1 MALLPK
7 NLRLISGVVVVGIA
21 AMVLAACSGAEEPA
35 SPAAPAP
42 AAPAQA
48 ASAPGAG
55 APAAPAA
62 PAQAAPAAPA
72 APAATPASAPA
83 PVAPVSQA
91 PTVRTVIE
99 EPTGQPKFGG
109 TLRWVPQGSI
119 KTIDNVFGVNIIA
132 IAIALH
138 LYDAPL
144 ARDSKGEV
152 RNQALERWKW
162 ESAGDGAQFVMTLRD
177 GLKFHDGAA
186 LEADDVI
193 ASIDRW
199 KEKARIAT
207 FWRDSLQGMEATD
220 NKTIVM
226 TFDGENGAFVSDLAS
241 FKGPMAQIS
250 PKRIADKYT
259 AFESISKEDTVG
271 SGPYKLASWDPG
283 NELVLEKFDDYI
295 ARDEP
300 PSFWAGGK
308 IAYLDVLQAVEI
320 PEVETR
326 MAAVLTGEVDFVDQV
341 PLDFYER
348 LEDSRVA
355 KPIVGA
361 GPQPVA
367 FFHLKNPPFDQ
378 TESGKLLR
386 QAVFVGANP
395 KEVMQGYGPE
405 QLWKVCSYWWGCDT
419 PGANPELYQQ
429 HPQNNIERAKELM
442 KEAGY
447 DGEPITLVDPADF
460 ATIHPIAVVL
470 KSQLER
476 MGFNLNY
483 QVTDWATE
491 IEYQNEGPDKRSWHI
506 MTTWGFMN
514 LDPLTHFFL
523 VDQGNVSHSEFPVIQ
538 DLKGQLAKAS
548 SEAEQKRLMDE
559 MAKVLYDEVPFM
571 TFGQFRTVYG
581 SNRDLEGFI
590 VSDFNNA
597 PYFIGTYWN
606 K

>member
-1 MALLPK
+1 M
-7 NLRLISGVVVVGIA
+7 
-21 AMVLAACSGAEEPA
+21 EEP
-35 SPAAPAP
+35 S
-42 AAPAQA
+42 
-48 ASAPGAG
+48 
-55 APAAPAA
+55 
-62 PAQAAPAAPA
+62 
-72 APAATPASAPA
+72 
-83 PVAPVSQA
+83 
-91 PTVRTVIE
+91 
-99 EPTGQPKFGG
+99 GQPKFGG

-144 ARDSKGEV
+144 TRDSVGEI
-152 RNQALERWKW
+152 RNQALESWSW
-162 ESAGDGAQFVMTLRD
+162 ESKDGGAQFVMTLRD
-177 GLKFHDGAA
+177 GLKFHDGTA
-186 LEADDVI
+186 LEPDDVI

-220 NKTIVM
+220 NKTVVM
-226 TFDGENGAFVSDLAS
+226 TFDSANGAFVSDLAS

-250 PKRIADKYT
+250 PKGIADKYT
-259 AFESISKEDTVG
+259 AFESISKEDTIG
-271 SGPYKLASWDPG
+271 SGPYRLASWDPG
-283 NELVLEKFDDYI
+283 NELVLDKFEDYA

-341 PLDFYER
+341 PLDFYDR
-348 LEDSRVA
+348 LESSGTS
-355 KPIVGA
+355 KPILGA

-429 HPQNNIERAKELM
+429 HPQNDIERAKALM

-460 ATIHPIAVVL
+460 ATIHPIAVVM
-470 KSQLER
+470 KAQLER
-476 MGFNLNY
+476 MGFNVDY

-538 DLKGQLAKAS
+538 ELKGQLAEAS
-548 SEAEQKRLMDE
+548 SEVEQKKLMDD
-559 MAKVLYDEVPFM
+559 MAAVLYDEVPFM

-581 SNRDLEGFI
+581 ANRDLEGFI

-606 K
+606 R

>member
-1 MALLPK
+1 MVIPSK
-7 NLRLISGVVVVGIA
+7 NPRLIGVVVLVAIA
-21 AMVLAACSGAEEPA
+21 AVVLAACGSAEKPA
-35 SPAAPAP
+35 EPAAPAP
-42 AAPAQA
+42 AAPAQG
-48 ASAPGAG
+48 APAVVGAMPATPV
-55 APAAPAA
+55 APAAP
-62 PAQAAPAAPA
+62 APA
-72 APAATPASAPA
+72 APAATAAAVAAPA
-83 PVAPVSQA
+83 ATAAPTPQA
-91 PTVRTVIE
+91 TTVRTVMV

-132 IAIALH
+132 IGIALH

-144 ARDSKGEV
+144 ARDSEGEV
-152 RNQALERWKW
+152 RNQALERWEW
-162 ESAGDGAQFVMTLRD
+162 ESEGGGAQFVMTLRD
-177 GLKFHDGAA
+177 GLKFHDGTA

-193 ASIDRW
+193 ASLDRW

-226 TFDGENGAFVSDLAS
+226 DFDGENGAFVSDLAS

-250 PKRIADKYT
+250 PKGIAEKYT
-259 AFESISKEDTVG
+259 AFESISKEDTIG
-271 SGPYKLASWDPG
+271 SGPYKLANWDPG
-283 NELVLEKFDDYI
+283 NELVLEKFGDYV

-320 PEVETR
+320 PEIETR
-326 MAAVLTGEVDFVDQV
+326 MAAVQTGEVDFVDQV
-341 PLDFYER
+341 PLDFYAR
-348 LEDSRVA
+348 LENSSTA
-355 KPIVGA
+355 KPILGA

-429 HPQNNIERAKELM
+429 HPQNNIERAKALM

-470 KSQLER
+470 KSQLEK
-476 MGFNLNY
+476 MGFNVNY
-483 QVTDWATE
+483 EVTDWATE

-523 VDQGNVSHSEFPVIQ
+523 VDQGNVSHSEFPMIQ
-538 DLKGQLAKAS
+538 ELKGQLAKTS
-548 SEAEQKRLMDE
+548 LEADQKRLMDE
-559 MAKVLYDEVPFM
+559 MARVLYDEVPFM

-581 SNRDLEGFI
+581 SSRDLEGFI

-606 K
+606 R

>member
-1 MALLPK
+1 MVIPSK
-7 NLRLISGVVVVGIA
+7 NPRLIGVVVLVAIA
-21 AMVLAACSGAEEPA
+21 AVVLAACGSAEKPA
-35 SPAAPAP
+35 EPAAPAP
-42 AAPAQA
+42 AAPAQG
-48 ASAPGAG
+48 APAVVGAMPATPV
-55 APAAPAA
+55 APAAP
-62 PAQAAPAAPA
+62 APA
-72 APAATPASAPA
+72 APAATAAAVAAPA
-83 PVAPVSQA
+83 ATAAPTPQA
-91 PTVRTVIE
+91 TTVRTVMV

-132 IAIALH
+132 IGIALH

-144 ARDSKGEV
+144 ARDSEGEV
-152 RNQALERWKW
+152 RNQALERWEW
-162 ESAGDGAQFVMTLRD
+162 ESEGGGAQFVMTLRD
-177 GLKFHDGAA
+177 GLKFHDGTA

-193 ASIDRW
+193 ASLDRW

-226 TFDGENGAFVSDLAS
+226 DFDGENGAFVSDLAS

-250 PKRIADKYT
+250 PKGIAEKYT
-259 AFESISKEDTVG
+259 AFESISKEDTIG
-271 SGPYKLASWDPG
+271 SGPYKLANWDPG
-283 NELVLEKFDDYI
+283 NELVLEKFDDYV

-320 PEVETR
+320 PEIETR
-326 MAAVLTGEVDFVDQV
+326 MAAVQTGEVDFVDQV
-341 PLDFYER
+341 PLDFYAR
-348 LEDSRVA
+348 LENSSTA
-355 KPIVGA
+355 KPILGA

-429 HPQNNIERAKELM
+429 HPQNNIERAKALM

-470 KSQLER
+470 KSQLEK
-476 MGFNLNY
+476 MGFNVNY
-483 QVTDWATE
+483 EVTDWATE

-523 VDQGNVSHSEFPVIQ
+523 VDQGNVSHSEFPMIQ
-538 DLKGQLAKAS
+538 ELKGQLAKTS
-548 SEAEQKRLMDE
+548 LEADQKRLMDE
-559 MAKVLYDEVPFM
+559 MARVLYDEVPFM

-581 SNRDLEGFI
+581 SSRDLEGFI

-606 K
+606 R

>member
-1 MALLPK
+1 MVILPK
-7 NLRLISGVVVVGIA
+7 NPRLIGVVVLVAIA
-21 AMVLAACSGAEEPA
+21 AVVFAACGSAEKPA
-35 SPAAPAP
+35 QPAAPAP
-42 AAPAQA
+42 AAPAQ
-48 ASAPGAG
+48 G
-55 APAAPAA
+55 APAVVGAMP
-62 PAQAAPAAPA
+62 AAPAAPA
-72 APAATPASAPA
+72 APAPAAPA
-83 PVAPVSQA
+83 ATAAAVAAPAATAAPIPQA
-91 PTVRTVIE
+91 TTVRTVMV
-99 EPTGQPKFGG
+99 EPRGQPKSGG

-144 ARDSKGEV
+144 ARDSEGEV
-152 RNQALERWKW
+152 RNQALERWEW
-162 ESAGDGAQFVMTLRD
+162 ESEGGGAQFVMTLRD
-177 GLKFHDGAA
+177 GLKFHDGTA

-193 ASIDRW
+193 ASLDRW

-226 TFDGENGAFVSDLAS
+226 DFDGENGAFVSDLAS

-250 PKRIADKYT
+250 PKGIADKYT
-259 AFESISKEDTVG
+259 AFESISKEDTIG
-271 SGPYKLASWDPG
+271 SGPYKLANWDPG
-283 NELVLEKFDDYI
+283 NELVLEKFGDYV

-320 PEVETR
+320 PEIETR
-326 MAAVLTGEVDFVDQV
+326 MAAVQTGEVDFVDQV
-341 PLDFYER
+341 PLDFYAR
-348 LEDSRVA
+348 LESSSTA
-355 KPIVGA
+355 KPILGA

-429 HPQNNIERAKELM
+429 HPQNSIERAKALM

-476 MGFNLNY
+476 MGFNVNY
-483 QVTDWATE
+483 EVTDWATE

-523 VDQGNVSHSEFPVIQ
+523 VDQGNVSHSEFPMIQ
-538 DLKGQLAKAS
+538 ELKGQLAKTS

-559 MAKVLYDEVPFM
+559 MARVLYDEVPFM

-581 SNRDLEGFI
+581 SSRDLEGFI

-606 K
+606 R

>member
-1 MALLPK
+1 MIPALK
-7 NLRLISGVVVVGIA
+7 NPRLVGGIVVVGIF
-21 AMVLAACSGAEEPA
+21 AMIFVGCSGAEEPA
-35 SPAAPAP
+35 APEAPAP

-48 ASAPGAG
+48 ASASGAAAPS

-62 PAQAAPAAPA
+62 PAPA
-72 APAATPASAPA
+72 APAATAVVPAPA
-83 PVAPVSQA
+83 LVPTAAAPQA
-91 PTVRTVIE
+91 PAARTIVE
-99 EPTGQPKFGG
+99 EATGEPKFGG

-144 ARDSKGEV
+144 ARDSAGEIQ
-152 RNQALERWKW
+152 NQALEGWKW
-162 ESAGDGAQFVMTLRD
+162 DSMGGGTQFVMTLRD
-177 GLKFHDGAA
+177 GLKFHDGTA
-186 LEADDVI
+186 LGGDDVI
-193 ASIDRW
+193 ASVDRW

-220 NKTIVM
+220 NKTVVM
-226 TFDGENGAFVSDLAS
+226 TFDSPNGAFVSDLAS

-250 PKRIADKYT
+250 PKGIADKYT
-259 AFESISKEDTVG
+259 AFESITKEDTLG

-283 NELVLEKFDDYI
+283 NELVLEKFDDYV

-308 IAYLDVLQAVEI
+308 VAYLDVLQAVEI

-348 LEDSRVA
+348 LQTSRSA
-355 KPIVGA
+355 KPILGA

-378 TESGKLLR
+378 TVSGKLLR
-386 QAVFVGANP
+386 QAVYIGANP
-395 KEVMQGYGPE
+395 TEVMQGYGPE

-419 PGANPELYQQ
+419 PGANPELHAQ
-429 HPQNNIERAKELM
+429 HSQNDIERAKELV
-442 KEAGY
+442 KQAGY
-447 DGEPITLVDPADF
+447 DGAPITLVDPADF
-460 ATIHPIAVVL
+460 ATIHPIAVVM
-470 KSQLER
+470 KAQLER
-476 MGFNLNY
+476 IGFNVDY
-483 QVTDWATE
+483 EVTDWATE

-523 VDQGNVSHSEFPVIQ
+523 VDQGNVSHSDFPAIQ
-538 DLKGQLAKAS
+538 DLKRQLAETS
-548 SEAEQKRLMDE
+548 SEAEQKELMDD
-559 MAKVLYDEVPFM
+559 MAVVLYDEVPFM

-581 SNRDLEGFI
+581 ANRDLDGFI

-606 K
+606 R